1 MRKHYLSN
9 ENPVWFQTFVSKSFL
24 TRSFCGKD
32 ILISLLTLPPGFDPE
47 YECLWHTAT
56 TIGARPGSSWLRS
69 RFCLDKYSPLKNI
82 HTWKIFIPEKYS
94 PLIMHKIG
102 FSTQNMN
109 VFDTSPPPSEPGQGH
124 QWLRSWFCLDR
135 HKYSLFHSIV
145 DFQANI
151 FFPHTRTPMMVT
163 WSRFFK
169 KSVLLFRAESERLA
183 AERLLEEAKS
193 LIEVQKKA
201 LCCETSKKEAH

>member
-1 MRKHYLSN
+1 MKTLSDFKHLSLHL
-9 ENPVWFQTFVSKSFL
+9 F
-24 TRSFCGKD
+24 
-32 ILISLLTLPPGFDPE
+32 
-47 YECLWHTAT
+47 
-56 TIGARPGSSWLRS
+56 
-69 RFCLDKYSPLKNI
+69 
-82 HTWKIFIPEKYS
+82 KIFLDSVVLREGYSYQSANSPSRLRPRIWMSLTHRHHHRSQARVIMIKISVLFGQIFTPEKYS
-94 PLIMHKIG
+94 HLKNIYPWKI
-102 FSTQNMN
+102 FTQNMN

-145 DFQANI
+145 DFQAKI

-163 WSRFFK
+163 CSRFFK

-193 LIEVQKKA
+193 LIEVQKKSIV
-201 LCCETSKKEAH
+201 LWNF

>member
-1 MRKHYLSN
+1 MKTLSDFKHLSLHL
-9 ENPVWFQTFVSKSFL
+9 FKIFL
-24 TRSFCGKD
+24 DSVVLREGYSYQSANSPSRLRPR
-32 ILISLLTLPPGFDPE
+32 IWMSLT
-47 YECLWHTAT
+47 HTT

-145 DFQANI
+145 DFQAKI

-163 WSRFFK
+163 CSRFFK

-193 LIEVQKKA
+193 LIEVQKKSIV
-201 LCCETSKKEAH
+201 LWNF